1 MFHPASKVLI
11 LTPGAMLIG
20 VVTHTIT
27 TATVRGE
34 DTRFHVVHWDN
45 VVGGEASI
53 TVTEN
58 ELTEY
63 RCWDTSVGHWLAGK
77 GATANKFANDC
88 IAALNATIP
97 QDPIAVAS
105 EVSA

>member
-1 MFHPASKVLI
+1 MFYPASKVLI
-11 LTPGAMLIG
+11 LTPGALLIG
-20 VVTHTIT
+20 VVTHTTT
-27 TATVRGE
+27 TATVRGA

-77 GATANKFANDC
+77 GAVANRYADETIEK
-88 IAALNATIP
+88 LNAMIP
-97 QDPIAVAS
+97 RDHIAVAS
-105 EVSA
+105 EVAA